1 MNNSDIDYSLKIGNR
16 IVIVEDTI
24 NGKKLANVKL
34 NEIVTIT
41 SISKDYKI
49 LYHNNSLALPNNKKI
64 FKKIWQQC

>member
-16 IVIVEDTI
+16 VVIVEDTI
-24 NGKKLANVKL
+24 DGKKLANVRL

-49 LYHNNSLALPNNKKI
+49 LYHSNSLALPNNKKI